1 MSSTEII
8 GGTAAAC
15 SATAGTPDPAVL
27 DAPALAVTQSG
38 LSAAGTALRA
48 ACPKKHGAAMM
59 TSPLLAV
66 VDVLTAAVAW
76 CTPAMAAGAAG
87 VVFSAGKPVADSLVL
102 ASTVYLKFGRRASLE
117 QRSEQ
122 LLEKRSGKRAKK
134 RLGRTLGQRFGQ
146 RLEQRFGSPS
156 VGQRFGQRLEQR
168 FGSPSVAQRF
178 GQRLEQRFGSPS
190 EHLLERWLARH
201 CA

>member
-15 SATAGTPDPAVL
+15 SATAGTPDRAVL

-66 VDVLTAAVAW
+66 VDVLTAAAVAW

-87 VVFSAGKPVADSLVL
+87 GFSAGKPVADSLVL

-134 RLGRTLGQRFGQ
+134 RLGRTLGQRFG
-146 RLEQRFGSPS
+146 SPS
-156 VGQRFGQRLEQR
+156 VG
-168 FGSPSVAQRF
+168 QRF